1 MHRAIDISRL
11 SQLTGVNVSTLRSW
25 ETRHA
30 LITPS
35 RSVGGHRLY
44 SAEDVERL
52 MVIKELVATG
62 HRLSELSGLSTDQ
75 LKQLQLSV
83 SNVAALDRD
92 MVIKLERAIDECDV
106 DAFGMLLRFVFVASP
121 PALAVDVYGHAIRYI
136 GQRWQ
141 QGRLGVGA
149 EHRLSAKARD
159 ILTAATSALAP
170 AAHRRP
176 IAFAT
181 LGDER
186 HELGLLAGAYLAASL
201 GHRMIYFGAGMP
213 ARALAVDVAKAEA
226 ALLVISAVHSVPGGP
241 LQEDLVWLDRGLSED
256 IPIWIGAHEATIA
269 HLVVPSR
276 MVVVRDYAEFRRR
289 LSMTFES

>member
-1 MHRAIDISRL
+1 MRRVIDISRL

-25 ETRHA
+25 ESRHA

-52 MVIKELVATG
+52 MLVKDLIAVG
-62 HRLSELSGLSTDQ
+62 HRLSELRGLTIAE
-75 LKQLQLSV
+75 LKQLQPAISR
-83 SNVAALDRD
+83 AGAFDRD
-92 MVIKLERAIDECDV
+92 IVLKLERAVDDCDV
-106 DAFGMLLRFVFVASP
+106 DAFGMVLRFVFAASP
-121 PALAVDVYGHAIRYI
+121 PALAVDVYGHAVRYI

-141 QGRLGVGA
+141 DGQLGVGG

-213 ARALAVDVAKAEA
+213 ARALAVDVAESAA
-226 ALLVISAVHSVPGGP
+226 ALLVISAVHSVPGGS
-241 LQEDLVWLDRGLSED
+241 LQEDLVWLDRGLPED

>member
-1 MHRAIDISRL
+1 MNRAIDISRL

-52 MVIKELVATG
+52 MLVKDLIVG
-62 HRLSELSGLSTDQ
+62 GVRLSELRGLTTAE
-75 LKQLQLSV
+75 LKQLQPTV
-83 SNVAALDRD
+83 SSAGSLERD
-92 MVIKLERAIDECDV
+92 IVLKLERAVDDCDV
-106 DAFGMLLRFVFVASP
+106 EAFGMLLRFVFAASP
-121 PALAVDVYGHAIRYI
+121 PALAVDVYGHALRHI

-141 QGRLGVGA
+141 QGRLGIGG
-149 EHRLSAKARD
+149 EHRLSTKARD
-159 ILTAATSALAP
+159 VVTAATGALAP

-213 ARALAVDVAKAEA
+213 ARELAADVAGSQA
-226 ALLVISAVHSVPGGP
+226 ALLVVSAVHSVPGGS
-241 LQEDLVWLDRGLSED
+241 LQHDLVWLDRGLPEE
-256 IPIWIGAHEATIA
+256 IPIWIGAHEATLA

-276 MVVVRDYAEFRRR
+276 MVVMRDYAEFRRR
-289 LSMTFES
+289 LSMTFEC